1 MFSTST
7 LALSIRLRR
16 LLIQQVTLI
25 IRSHLLPAIHR
36 IISSPLYRHMGKT
49 TIQVVD
55 RTCGGNFESGKNSSD
70 IGAPR
75 KQRLPTQ
82 HGLINR
88 VSSCRGRVAAARGD
102 RCTPASAPT
111 SPPNVTA
118 PASVAL
124 ISAPAHSASGET
136 SASAPDAVPVNA
148 PSVTEFGH
156 ASVPAPVGAASNG
169 TQTPQGQ
176 PSSQGQAS
184 TQEQQS
190 SLGSSSRRHSP
201 ASRGSPSS
209 QRPPTSNAPFSPR
222 VSPLS
227 KGRRSNQKT
236 SEGPQNPEQYKR
248 NFDAREKGIRKYL
261 VYDKGYVPSG
271 SHSESKGS
279 RAGPTGQAQ
288 TGSHTSP
295 NVPSSGAIPY
305 PPLEPPSQQP
315 AAVGVLPP
323 QSPTSSQNSR
333 RIRPRPWRSAKSN
346 ASGSPRP
353 PARPPLRHS

>member
-1 MFSTST
+1 
-7 LALSIRLRR
+7 
-16 LLIQQVTLI
+16 
-25 IRSHLLPAIHR
+25 
-36 IISSPLYRHMGKT
+36 MGKT

-315 AAVGVLPP
+315 AATKALAFRKVQRIWIAKAAGKT
-323 QSPTSSQNSR
+323 TSSTFLKNDTNLKCKEVKPLQR
-333 RIRPRPWRSAKSN
+333 RLGISTSPSATPTPTPKQHLTNHLWKVEAHAYDAFMLGRPN
-346 ASGSPRP
+346 
-353 PARPPLRHS
+353 LVI